1 MKKFFV
7 LVVAACAMT
16 FVSCGNKNAQQGES
30 AEAQTEIA
38 ASEADLE
45 NATTEL
51 AAQLA
56 AGDVNKFQEAIEAAK
71 TKVAELLQ
79 NNPELAKEYLSKV
92 QDFLKEN
99 AEKIK
104 SVVGDN
110 AVVSTA
116 VSSLVDTS
124 ADDIISSLQGVLG
137 NVEEAANDKVDEAK
151 QAVEDKA
158 NELKEAAND
167 KVEEAKQQAAD
178 KVNEAAQKA
187 NEKVNETAD
196 KLLKGTGLK

>member
-1 MKKFFV
+1 MKKTFV
-7 LVVAACAMT
+7 LVIAACAMV
-16 FVSCGNKNAQQGES
+16 FASCGNKSAQQGEA

-38 ASEADLE
+38 ASEIDLE

-51 AAQLA
+51 AAQLE
-56 AGDVNKFQEAIEAAK
+56 AGDVNKFQEALEAAK
-71 TKVAELLQ
+71 AKVSELLQ
-79 NNPELAKEYLSKV
+79 NNPELAKEYLGQV
-92 QDFLKEN
+92 QAFLKEN

-110 AVVSTA
+110 AVVSSA
-116 VSSLVDTS
+116 VSSLVDTP
-124 ADDIISSLQGVLG
+124 AENIISSLQGVLG
-137 NVEEAANDKVDEAK
+137 NAEEAASDKVDEAK